1 MEEKIITGNVF
12 DKYHTGNPVYK
23 KLMQGFE
30 NSIYSFLS
38 KIEEK
43 TGKGMNILE
52 VGCGEGELGKKI
64 LKHFKSVHY
73 KGIDIEEE
81 ILRTA
86 RGNCNSG
93 KFLVGSVYELSALK
107 NERYDAIILSEVL
120 EHLAFPQKA
129 INELSGME
137 SVYYIFSVPREPI
150 WRILN
155 LMRLKYITGLGNT
168 PGHVQHWSK
177 KRFIKLL
184 NTRYEIMDLQSP
196 LPWSVALCR
205 KK

>member
-86 RGNCNSG
+86 RRNCNSG
-93 KFLVGSVYELSALK
+93 KFLVGSVYKLSALK
-107 NERYDAIILSEVL
+107 NERYDAIIVSEVL

-129 INELSGME
+129 LSELGGME
-137 SVYYIFSVPREPI
+137 AVYYIFSVPREPI

-177 KRFIKLL
+177 KSFIKLL